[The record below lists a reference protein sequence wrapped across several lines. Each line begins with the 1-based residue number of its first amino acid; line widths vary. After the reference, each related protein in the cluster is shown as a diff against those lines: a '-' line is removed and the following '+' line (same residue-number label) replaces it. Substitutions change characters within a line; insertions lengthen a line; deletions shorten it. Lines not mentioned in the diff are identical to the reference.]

1 MWKFIL
7 KDGTVVTGDRE
18 QIAKELNFFDDVYD
32 DDVWDEFC
40 DGFNVQWVDND
51 NVDNIETIN
60 REKVYE
66 FINDLHLQYEG
77 KEIYFGTTKEF
88 CKDHNMPE
96 FVYYEDFSQDMIKLP
111 KKEFGIKDLKIMFV
125 VKNLETNETMQFE
138 TLEDVAEWFNFSEDI
153 YADGVW
159 DKFIELHSKTYEI
172 RRIVHY
178 ISADMKVDKNYP
190 IKNKEDDDLPF

>member
-18 QIAKELNFFDDVYD
+18 EIAKELNFFHDVWD

-40 DGFNVQWVDND
+40 DGLNVQWVDND

-77 KEIYFGTTKEF
+77 KEIYFGCTKEF
-88 CKDHNMPE
+88 CREHNMSIDK
-96 FVYYEDFSQDMIKLP
+96 YY
-111 KKEFGIKDLKIMFV
+111 FG
-125 VKNLETNETMQFE
+125 NSRN
-138 TLEDVAEWFNFSEDI
+138 A
-153 YADGVW
+153 
-159 DKFIELHSKTYEI
+159 FII
-172 RRIVHY
+172 PR
-178 ISADMKVDKNYP
+178 
-190 IKNKEDDDLPF
+190 F